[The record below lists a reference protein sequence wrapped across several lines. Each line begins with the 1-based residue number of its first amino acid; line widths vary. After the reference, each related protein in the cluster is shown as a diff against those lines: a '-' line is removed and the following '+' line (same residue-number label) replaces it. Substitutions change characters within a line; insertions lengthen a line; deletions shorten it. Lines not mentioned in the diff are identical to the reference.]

1 MRKLVIDRFDGKYAI
16 CEGEGKDGE
25 IRKFAIPMQEVPKD
39 ASEGV
44 CIVINDEGE
53 IIVVTDKGYA
63 KRSLAVEYELSVRA
77 RKGLKT
83 FDFKK
88 TGSNGSEI
96 AGAVWVREPFD
107 MYLLHQ
113 SGEIETLNTDSL
125 LIESRLSPGK
135 PYVLVVMGDII
146 TEVVKDNS

>member
-53 IIVVTDKGYA
+53 IAVDHEETE
-63 KRSLAVEYELSVRA
+63 KRKAQIL
-77 RKGLKT
+77 LKE
-83 FDFKK
+83 KK
-88 TGSNGSEI
+88 
-96 AGAVWVREPFD
+96 
-107 MYLLHQ
+107 
-113 SGEIETLNTDSL
+113 
-125 LIESRLSPGK
+125 LIK
-135 PYVLVVMGDII
+135 
-146 TEVVKDNS
+146 